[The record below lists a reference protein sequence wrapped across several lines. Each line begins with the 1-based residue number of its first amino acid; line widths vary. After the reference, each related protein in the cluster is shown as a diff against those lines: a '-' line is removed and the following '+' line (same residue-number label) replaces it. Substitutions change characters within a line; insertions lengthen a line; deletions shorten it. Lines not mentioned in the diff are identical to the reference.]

1 MHSLKSNI
9 SVWKDQTSITRL
21 HTTSTYII
29 PMDPRLYIIVTGS
42 TPIVLPLYANITQR
56 LTDKQKTDTV
66 DNIAID
72 QKKRPYARCRKME
85 FAQLFVA
92 G

>member
-1 MHSLKSNI
+1 MPLL
-9 SVWKDQTSITRL
+9 SVPAL
-21 HTTSTYII
+21 TST
-29 PMDPRLYIIVTGS
+29 L
-42 TPIVLPLYANITQR
+42 VLGINYFVI
-56 LTDKQKTDTV
+56 TV

-72 QKKRPYARCRKME
+72 QKKTPYERCRKME

>member
-1 MHSLKSNI
+1 MALRWMDVHVPLLDI
-9 SVWKDQTSITRL
+9 CY
-21 HTTSTYII
+21 YI
-29 PMDPRLYIIVTGS
+29 Y
-42 TPIVLPLYANITQR
+42 
-56 LTDKQKTDTV
+56 TV